1 MFGINCGDSLVPYL
15 AARAWELNHN
25 RPSTLIHFMFGCM
38 FLPFVLAQFAQ
49 RLSYNHDMSDFEG
62 RREMTTF
69 YYEAVATF
77 VKNARRVS
85 VNATRRFS
93 KVIGITVTPDEES
106 GYGSLKS

>member
-1 MFGINCGDSLVPYL
+1 
-15 AARAWELNHN
+15 
-25 RPSTLIHFMFGCM
+25 M